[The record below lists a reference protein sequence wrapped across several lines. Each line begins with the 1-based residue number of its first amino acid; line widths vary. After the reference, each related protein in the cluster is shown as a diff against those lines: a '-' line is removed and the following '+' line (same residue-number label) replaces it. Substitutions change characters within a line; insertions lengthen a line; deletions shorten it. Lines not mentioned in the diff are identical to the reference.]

1 MTEKKYT
8 KTEFEND
15 LKKLNKLLNKLN
27 DQSGGASCSD
37 KFDVAR
43 DYMNPN
49 PQTMN
54 NPMTN
59 AQALNRSQSGGKVKK
74 SRSKS
79 KSKKHGSR
87 KHRGG
92 ASIGYGLK
100 PEVLDN
106 GLRYEAVKSYD
117 SCGSNL
123 VKQNGGNGY
132 TTQPVVLDNGL
143 RFMAEKPYGPCGA
156 PVLNQTGG
164 DILSPIISTLSNLLA
179 PMGVESL
186 ATVAVLLALNEIGK
200 PSKKKKMTGGELATM
215 TSTLAQT
222 LIPMGQNQ
230 LLTLVS
236 LLILNYFAHIYY
248 KKPRAQR
255 GGSLEH
261 LATLL
266 APMGTNALTS
276 TAILLFLSQVFN
288 QKRRV
293 MKGKSLKRKSMKGG
307 NPVLVQLESLLAP
320 MGIEAFS
327 VAALLLVLNKLFV
340 SSLRNKKSSQKGGSV
355 IASMLNE
362 LSVLLAP
369 QGLNAFL
376 TTAAVLAISQVREKN
391 LKKPKMVVEKVS
403 SFGKK
408 TLSKTK
414 SVVSSK
420 VQKLKSKLKSKK
432 SKK

>member
-1 MTEKKYT
+1 MSQKKYT

-15 LKKLNKLLNKLN
+15 LRKLNKLLNKLN
-27 DQSGGASCSD
+27 DQDGGSSCYD
-37 KFDVAR
+37 KFNVAKE
-43 DYMNPN
+43 YMNPN

-54 NPMTN
+54 NPITN
-59 AQALNRSQSGGKVKK
+59 ADSLNRSQSGGKVKK
-74 SRSKS
+74 SKS
-79 KSKKHGSR
+79 KTKKYRSR
-87 KHRGG
+87 KHKGG

-106 GLRYEAVKSYD
+106 GLRFEAVKSYD
-117 SCGSNL
+117 SCDSN
-123 VKQNGGNGY
+123 VSKQNGGNGY

-156 PVLNQTGG
+156 PILNQTGG

-230 LLTLVS
+230 LMTLVS

-248 KKPRAQR
+248 KKPKSQR

-288 QKRRV
+288 QKRKA
-293 MKGKSLKRKSMKGG
+293 MKGKPLKKNIMKGG
-307 NPVLVQLESLLAP
+307 NPILVQLESLLAP

-340 SSLRNKKSSQKGGSV
+340 SSLRNKKSSQKGGAVLTS
-355 IASMLNE
+355 ILNE

-376 TTAAVLAISQVREKN
+376 TTAAVLAISQIREKN
-391 LKKPKMVVEKVS
+391 LKKPKIVMEKVS

-408 TLSKTK
+408 TFTKTK
-414 SVVSSK
+414 SIISSK
-420 VQKLKSKLKSKK
+420 VKKLKSKDKKSKK